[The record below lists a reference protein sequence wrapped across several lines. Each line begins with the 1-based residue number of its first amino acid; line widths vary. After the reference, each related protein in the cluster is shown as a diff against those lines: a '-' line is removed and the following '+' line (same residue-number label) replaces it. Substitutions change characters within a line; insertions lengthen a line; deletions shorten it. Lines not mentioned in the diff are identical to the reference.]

1 MPFSQQK
8 HLKFCNFDFHF
19 SFLLASFLVSSSFF
33 TDLPSRIF
41 LLSLLL
47 LLFLRLLLSLLLFL
61 LLGSSG
67 HGSSFLVTSSSGLL
81 FFRSPLL
88 QVSSSSGL
96 LIFRSPQLQVS
107 SSGLLFRSPLQV
119 SSSGL
124 LFLGLFGVAQLR
136 QVTAAATLTI
146 KEAPAQPLP
155 EPLPKPQDSP
165 QHMLHRPGSIIK

>member
-1 MPFSQQK
+1 
-8 HLKFCNFDFHF
+8 
-19 SFLLASFLVSSSFF
+19 LASFLVSSSFF

-67 HGSSFLVTSSSGLL
+67 HGSSFLVTSSGLL
-81 FFRSPLL
+81 NFRSPLL

-96 LIFRSPQLQVS
+96 LFFRSPLLQVS

-155 EPLPKPQDSP
+155 ESLPEPLPEPPDSP
-165 QHMLHRPGSIIK
+165 QHTLHRLGSIIK